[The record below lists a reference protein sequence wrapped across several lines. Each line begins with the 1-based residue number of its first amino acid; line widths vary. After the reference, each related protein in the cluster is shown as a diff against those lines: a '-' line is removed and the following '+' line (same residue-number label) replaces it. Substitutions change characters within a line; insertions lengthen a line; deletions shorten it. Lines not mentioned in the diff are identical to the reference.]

1 MKTLYDLLGA
11 LPHDDTEALRTAFRR
26 AVKGA
31 HPDLR
36 PGDPDAALKF
46 RQIIRANEIL
56 TDAQEREAYD
66 YLLELARVEQVS
78 ASKHAVA
85 ATIYRLATGVI
96 ALTGASVATVGG
108 YLLFIHI
115 SAASIAPVSQL
126 HATMHPSPEITAAG
140 PTGSADVQNSA
151 LPEIGE
157 SASIPDNAVLPNS
170 VVAATVAER
179 VSPIDF
185 GPPPDLAAR
194 YARALRTR
202 GISAYRHGDVKAALA
217 DLDQALQ
224 LDPKYLP
231 AYIDRGIIFYRQRK
245 FDRAFADITRARRIE
260 KPARSKSAAGTTRKP
275 RFDNAAVAPS
285 AMLSAGRRTAAQDPS
300 RGDGF
305 ASVMR

>member
-11 LPHDDTEALRTAFRR
+11 LPHDDAEALRTAFRR

-56 TDAQEREAYD
+56 SDAQEREAYD
-66 YLLELARVEQVS
+66 HLLELARIEQVS

-85 ATIYRLATGVI
+85 ATIYKLASGVI

-115 SAASIAPVSQL
+115 SAASIAPASDV
-126 HATMHPSPEITAAG
+126 HATMHPSPEIAAD
-140 PTGSADVQNSA
+140 PAGSSEVQKSSWS
-151 LPEIGE
+151 EIGE
-157 SASIPDNAVLPNS
+157 TASIAGSAFVPS
-170 VVAATVAER
+170 AAMSDAIADR
-179 VSPIDF
+179 VWPINV
-185 GPPPDLAAR
+185 GPPPDHPASDAR
-194 YARALRTR
+194 VLHTR
-202 GISAYRHGDVKAALA
+202 GISAYRHGDLKAALA

-231 AYIDRGIIFYRQRK
+231 AYIDRGIIFYRQQK
-245 FDRAFADITRARRIE
+245 FDRAFADIARTRRME
-260 KPARSKSAAGTTRKP
+260 KPTRYKPAARASRKP
-275 RFDNAAVAPS
+275 PWDHAAVGPLA
-285 AMLSAGRRTAAQDPS
+285 AMPLAERRTAGQDPS
-300 RGDGF
+300 RGDGYG
-305 ASVMR
+305 SVMR

>member
-11 LPHDDTEALRTAFRR
+11 LPHDDTEALRTAFRK

-56 TDAQEREAYD
+56 SDAQEREAYD
-66 YLLELARVEQVS
+66 HLLELARIEQVS

-85 ATIYRLATGVI
+85 ATIYKLASGVI
-96 ALTGASVATVGG
+96 AVTGASVATVGG

-115 SAASIAPVSQL
+115 SAASIAPASHV
-126 HATMHPSPEITAAG
+126 HATMHPSPDIAAG
-140 PTGSADVQNSA
+140 PAGPSDLQKSASS
-151 LPEIGE
+151 EIGE
-157 SASIPDNAVLPNS
+157 SASIPGSPFVPGSAIADKIAEL
-170 VVAATVAER
+170 VVPR
-179 VSPIDF
+179 NF
-185 GPPPDLAAR
+185 GPPQDLVSSDAR
-194 YARALRTR
+194 ILHTR
-202 GISAYRHGDVKAALA
+202 GISAYRHGDLKAALA

-231 AYIDRGIIFYRQRK
+231 AYIDRGIIFYRQQK
-245 FDRAFADITRARRIE
+245 FGRAFADSGRTRRME
-260 KPARSKSAAGTTRKP
+260 KPTRYKPTARVTSKSRW
-275 RFDNAAVAPS
+275 DHAAVGPLA
-285 AMLSAGRRTAAQDPS
+285 AMPPIERRTGGQDPS